1 MCETEEEVFLPAVS
15 EQHEDAEEEEEEEFV
30 DAVDA
35 EMRAAALKEEG
46 NVKFRSGDFEAAY
59 AAYSSAIDVDGGG
72 DTEVRSAALCN
83 RAACAVKLGKPRAEI
98 IADCTAAIEL
108 RPDYIKAYIRRSQA
122 YEAEDKLDDAIADL
136 EKANE
141 IEASPQRTKELDKL
155 KQKRTQR
162 DEKLK
167 EEALGKLKDL
177 GNTFLG
183 NFGLSLDNFQF
194 QQSENGSYNISYNN
208 DAPSSQ

>member
-15 EQHEDAEEEEEEEFV
+15 EQHGDDDDDEEEEFV
-30 DAVDA
+30 DAIDA

-59 AAYSSAIDVDGGG
+59 AAYSSVLDVDGG

-83 RAACAVKLGKPRAEI
+83 RAACAVKLDKPRAEI

-141 IEASPQRTKELDKL
+141 LEPSPHRTKELDKL
-155 KQKRTQR
+155 KQKRTER

-167 EEALGKLKDL
+167 EEALDKLKDL
-177 GNTFLG
+177 GNSLLG

-208 DAPSSQ
+208 NPASSQ